1 DVIVDGLSN
10 PTAASLESQIDAL
23 GFIFCTDNPNNTT
36 AEDTCE
42 QGLSKALVKFVSCK
56 GKCYLKCY
64 DGILKGTVPPGSCNS
79 PSPSDGATF
88 TCLFDSIKGCESK
101 AIAAIDKACFTAPAD
116 APECYDSL
124 TGHSVVALVET
135 AIDGVIP
142 NIACG
147 SPSGA
152 FLSSEIAIEVDAA
165 RAAER

>member
-1 DVIVDGLSN
+1 M
-10 PTAASLESQIDAL
+10 
-23 GFIFCTDNPNNTT
+23 GFIFCTDNPNTT

-64 DGILKGTVPPGSCNS
+64 GGILKGTVPPGSCNP
-79 PSPSDGATF
+79 PSPGDATAQ
-88 TCLFDSIKGCESK
+88 TCLFDSIKGCENKS
-101 AIAAIDKACFTAPAD
+101 IAAIDKACFTAPAD
-116 APECYDSL
+116 APECYGSL
-124 TGHSVVALVET
+124 NGHSVVALVET

-152 FLSSEIAIEVDAA
+152 FLSSEIATEVDAA